1 MLSEGNQA
9 QRLQHTEFRTCEMSS
24 VSSQHTQKALAVV
37 VRSCLSSPET
47 QAEESQVQSAPELHR
62 QTPSP
67 EER

>member
-9 QRLQHTEFRTCEMSS
+9 QRLQHTELTREISS
-24 VSSQHTQKALAVV
+24 VSSAHTQKALAVV
-37 VRSCLSSPET
+37 VCFCLNSPET